1 MKIYNDD
8 PLVKYVNT
16 TIPAEKTKDE
26 ISSKLVEYHVADI
39 AWHWKPDIGDIFV
52 QFGIEESINGKSI
65 KVLAKVVCPTIWQ
78 RAAPKSKI
86 RENRY
91 EHIDLKASMRAMYW
105 YIKSHLESA
114 YATQSTMLAG
124 FLPNIVTNNNETFFK
139 GILDRRL
146 TEFAALPAP
155 QEQEEPIEVVQTKK
169 ERINVTNL

>member
-39 AWHWKPDIGDIFV
+39 AWHWKPELGDIYV
-52 QFGIEESINGKSI
+52 QFGIEEVINGQPI

-86 RENRY
+86 PANRY
-91 EHIDLKASMRAMYW
+91 EHIEQKASMRAMYW

-114 YATQSTMLAG
+114 YVNQSTMLAG
-124 FLPNIVTNNNETFFK
+124 FLPNIVTNKNETFFK
-139 GILDRRL
+139 GVLEQINQ
-146 TEFAALPAP
+146 FAALPEPP
-155 QEQEEPIEVVQTKK
+155 QKEEPVEVIQTKR
-169 ERINVTNL
+169 ERINVTNM